1 MSPAHENY
9 PPLYARIC
17 TAGCLA
23 HQLRGRISFT
33 PTWAIDLPS
42 LSVNRP
48 IQWYRTNRYDRN
60 ILCLSTMHPAFL
72 ISSYQCMCFSLG
84 RKATCFHP
92 LLSDVS
98 IPLVPLGSSLSLPSS
113 TPIRSNLA
121 NDLHTRG
128 HPTRYVHRPPRT
140 AVRPGF
146 SFRPGC
152 TTGRCRFR
160 LCFVLTNS
168 IHLPF
173 QGFPF
178 DHGSIPFL
186 ASLPHGLEET
196 LLSIQCV
203 QWQRP
208 SFYVREDLLL
218 SHLFLSRFL
227 H

>member
-1 MSPAHENY
+1 MSPAHETY

-48 IQWYRTNRYDRN
+48 IQWYRTSRHDCI
-60 ILCLSTMHPAFL
+60 ILRLSTMHPALL

-84 RKATCFHP
+84 RKATCYHP

-98 IPLVPLGSSLSLPSS
+98 IPLVPLGSNLSLHSS

-121 NDLHTRG
+121 NDLHTPG
-128 HPTRYVHRPPRT
+128 HSTRYVHRSPRT
-140 AVRPGF
+140 AVRPCF

-152 TTGRCRFR
+152 TTGRFRFQFSR
-160 LCFVLTNS
+160 VLTNS

-173 QGFPF
+173 QGFSF
-178 DHGSIPFL
+178 EHGSIPFL
-186 ASLPHGLEET
+186 ASLPHGLQET
-196 LLSIQCV
+196 MVSIHCA
-203 QWQRP
+203 QWQRR
-208 SFYVREDLLL
+208 SFHGCEALLL
-218 SHLFLSRFL
+218 SHSFLSLVL